1 MNTTPETIVLLVDD
15 VPESMGAL
23 AFELEANGY
32 TTLLAHSGAAALQR
46 LDLVTPDAILLDA
59 MMPQMTGFE
68 TCKHIKAETA
78 WQHVPV
84 IFMTGLSDTE
94 HIVQGFAAGGV
105 DYVIKPVRTQEILAR
120 LTTHVRN
127 ARTVRMARDALDIG
141 GNGVLVLDSQ
151 QRIAWQSPQAR
162 KWLALF
168 FGNAD
173 ALTCEQWL
181 ASVSPTAVSCE
192 MGHANGS
199 KLIAR
204 RLGTIGM
211 GECMWLLQQQKCAN
225 SSATRLTS
233 ADLTQR
239 ESEVLSWVAKGKT
252 NRDVAD
258 ILIMSPRTVNKHLEH
273 IFQKLGVETRSAATA
288 LANRETY

>member
-15 VPESMGAL
+15 MPESMGAL
-23 AFELEANGY
+23 ASDLEANGY
-32 TTLLAHSGAAALQR
+32 TTLLAHSGTAALKR

-68 TCKHIKAETA
+68 TCKHIKAQAA
-78 WQHVPV
+78 WQHVPI

-105 DYVIKPVRTQEILAR
+105 DYVVKPVRTQEILAR

-127 ARTVRMARDALDIG
+127 ARTVRIAREALDIG
-141 GNGVLVLDSQ
+141 GIGVLVVDAQ
-151 QRIAWQSPQAR
+151 QRIAWQSPQAQ
-162 KWLALF
+162 KWIALF
-168 FGNAD
+168 FGNASV
-173 ALTCEQWL
+173 LTCEHWL
-181 ASVSPTAVSCE
+181 SSVSQTAVSSE
-192 MGHANGS
+192 ITHIDGS
-199 KLIAR
+199 KLVAR
-204 RLGTIGM
+204 HLGSIGM
-211 GECMWLLQQQKCAN
+211 GESMWLLHRQTYVN
-225 SSATRLTS
+225 SNSARLSS
-233 ADLTQR
+233 ADLTPR

-258 ILIMSPRTVNKHLEH
+258 ILALSPRTVNKHLEH

-288 LANRETY
+288 LANREIH